1 MGHRCPV
8 SVPAHGAGTRLIC
21 VRSSLELGMPPIR
34 CARCGAEDAR
44 YHISFAR
51 TSLCAA
57 CYVRYYER
65 KLKATV
71 LKYGMLK
78 VMRRPLVALSG
89 GKDSTSALVGLKSV
103 FPDLEVTALYI
114 DLGIPGY
121 SEESE
126 RVVRKVT
133 DELGVEL
140 IVHRLKNDGR
150 TVPELARGRFK
161 RKPCAICGTVK
172 RYVMNKIAIE
182 TGHDTVVTG
191 HNLDDTVEVL
201 FELYRRGLLEEAVR
215 LRPVLLGDGVR
226 LTNRVK
232 PLFEMTDEE
241 DLYYVDAKGIEVV
254 ESWCPLVR
262 GAKTVSRKVLIHEI
276 ESKIPGFRHTLLKA
290 HVKRFLP
297 VLERAISQPELKGCA
312 VCGYPTTSDVCSYC
326 RAMRPVTLKRDVGS
340 SGAGAS
346 NGEEGLR

>member
-1 MGHRCPV
+1 M
-8 SVPAHGAGTRLIC
+8 PA
-21 VRSSLELGMPPIR
+21 IR
-34 CARCGAEDAR
+34 CARCGAEGAR
-44 YHISFAR
+44 YHVSFAR
-51 TSLCAA
+51 VSFCDK
-57 CYVRYYER
+57 CYIRYYER
-65 KLKATV
+65 KLRSTV

-140 IVHRLKNDGR
+140 VVHRLRDEGR
-150 TVPELARGRFK
+150 TVPELAVGRFR

-172 RYVMNKIAIE
+172 RYVMNRVALE
-182 TGHDTVVTG
+182 RGHDSVVTG

-201 FELYRRGLLEEAVR
+201 FELYRRGQLEEAVR
-215 LRPVLLGDGVR
+215 LRPVLLGDGVK
-226 LTNRVK
+226 LANRVK

-276 ESKIPGFRHTLLKA
+276 EAKIPGFRHTFLKA
-290 HVKRFLP
+290 HVKRYLP
-297 VLERAISQPELKGCA
+297 VLEKVLGQPVLRECA
-312 VCGYPTTSDVCSYC
+312 VCGYPTTSEVCSYC
-326 RAMRPVTLKRDVGS
+326 RAMRRVVLQRGGEV
-340 SGAGAS
+340 AGGKAT
-346 NGEEGLR
+346 GG